1 MKVKVEFITARLDGK
16 LLMVEA
22 IQNCYTEVQVI
33 VNKNTLDDKSTE
45 ILRENSYF
53 IREYKDTFNIGSY
66 EAKDACGIYGNLVVA
81 IESKIIDFE

>member
-22 IQNCYTEVQVI
+22 IQDCYTEVQVI
-33 VNKNTLDDKSTE
+33 VYKETLDDKSIE
-45 ILRENSYF
+45 ILRKNSVF

>member
-22 IQNCYTEVQVI
+22 IQDCYTEVQVI
-33 VNKNTLDDKSTE
+33 LHKDTLDDKSIE
-45 ILRENSYF
+45 ILRENSFF
-53 IREYKDTFNIGSY
+53 IREYKDTFNLGAY
-66 EAKDACGIYGNLVVA
+66 EAKDICGTYCNLVVA

>member
-22 IQNCYTEVQVI
+22 IQDCYTEVQVI
-33 VNKNTLDDKSTE
+33 VHKDTLDDKSIE
-45 ILRENSYF
+45 ILRENSVF
-53 IREYKDTFNIGSY
+53 IREYEDIFNIGSY